1 MKSSKLPTIR
11 VFGQRPISSQLL
23 SASWKSDGKQE
34 KQFKAPGK
42 DMRVS
47 LSNFLDR
54 KLQKGSGF
62 TKSVQGKQKPFSS
75 PVISGGVSGCSERE
89 NIGNKI
95 GESEPN
101 SEIDVAFEKLKSII
115 DKKEGFISSPADK
128 FDSSNIHHTQG
139 SRKRSRPFEGMVE
152 KVAARKVL
160 VTLGDNNENAQN
172 PRKRNFVSHEK
183 PKPLFNHYANGSGW
197 WDSNMEGVDN
207 DEVGC
212 HEMWEGVGST
222 TLGGLEWN

>member
-11 VFGQRPISSQLL
+11 VFGQRPISSQFL
-23 SASWKSDGKQE
+23 SASSKSDGKEDGQC
-34 KQFKAPGK
+34 KAPGK

-54 KLQKGSGF
+54 KLQKGSGV
-62 TKSVQGKQKPFSS
+62 TKSVQGKQNPFSS
-75 PVISGGVSGCSERE
+75 PVTGVGVSGSSEGG
-89 NIGNKI
+89 NIRNRI
-95 GESEPN
+95 GDQELN
-101 SEIDVAFEKLKSII
+101 CDIDVAFKKLKSSTHE
-115 DKKEGFISSPADK
+115 KEGFISSPADK
-128 FDSSNIHHTQG
+128 VVSNHTQVL
-139 SRKRSRPFEGMVE
+139 RKRRSSLFEGINE
-152 KVAARKVL
+152 KATARKVL
-160 VTLGDNNENAQN
+160 VTLGDNNKNAHH
-172 PRKRNFVSHEK
+172 PRKKRFISYEK

>member
-11 VFGQRPISSQLL
+11 VFGQRPIPSQFL
-23 SASWKSDGKQE
+23 SKSDGKEDGQC
-34 KQFKAPGK
+34 KAPK
-42 DMRVS
+42 KNTSVS

-54 KLQKGSGF
+54 KLQKGFSF

-75 PVISGGVSGCSERE
+75 PVIGMGVSGCSGRE
-89 NIGNKI
+89 NIVNII
-95 GESEPN
+95 GDPELN
-101 SEIDVAFEKLKSII
+101 RDIDVAFEKLKSTA
-115 DKKEGFISSPADK
+115 DKKEGCISLPADE
-128 FDSSNIHHTQG
+128 DISNICHTQG
-139 SRKRSRPFEGMVE
+139 SRKRSRPHEGMDV
-152 KVAARKVL
+152 KAAARKVL
-160 VTLGDNNENAQN
+160 VTLGDNNKNAHN
-172 PRKRNFVSHEK
+172 PRKRIFISHEK

-222 TLGGLEWN
+222 TLGGLDWN